1 MATTAREGYRRA
13 AERLREAAKQST
25 WWADR
30 ASQLEEAAT
39 YYREAELHGMAGW
52 CERHAALTRTR
63 GDQVAWPGSVIDSE
77 AN

>member
-1 MATTAREGYRRA
+1 MATSAREGYRSA
-13 AERLREAAKQST
+13 AERLRRAAAT
-25 WWADR
+25 TTGGER
-30 ASQLEEAAT
+30 AGQLEEAAT

-63 GDQVAWPGSVIDSE
+63 MDAETFPGSAIDQE